1 VTYLDHAA
9 TSFPKAPGVS
19 SAVASFLDNS
29 AGNPGRG
36 GHRLT
41 VGASRVIETARDDT
55 ADLLGG
61 APERLLFGPGAT
73 FWMNTV
79 LRGRLQRGD
88 RVVTSSLEHN
98 AVMRP
103 LTDLAEHLDLSIH
116 SVPGATATGV
126 PTAGEIASA
135 VAEAPTALVVL
146 THASNV
152 SGAVLPVEAIARTIA
167 PVPVVVDGAQAA
179 GSLRFDFASSGA
191 AAWIGSGHKGLLG
204 PPGVGVLLLAPG
216 FEVEPLIT
224 GGTGSRSE
232 SFEMPPLLP
241 DRLEA
246 GTPNGAGIAGLG
258 AAVRWL
264 RERSIDAL
272 EDHGR
277 NLARRL
283 ARDLGDIPGC
293 RVIGFDPEARHTST
307 VSFVIDPGDV
317 AELGAW
323 LDREAGFAV
332 RIGLHCAPMA
342 HRRLETFPNGTVRV
356 APGPFVTTEQIDR
369 FLGAVATWRR
379 RFDGGVIRRPKPSP
393 EGLSDAKSP

>member
-19 SAVASFLDNS
+19 TAVASFLDDS

-41 VGASRVIETARDDT
+41 VTASRIIEAARDDT

-61 APERLLFGPGAT
+61 DPERLLFGPGAT
-73 FWMNTV
+73 FWLNTV
-79 LRGRLQRGD
+79 LHSRLRRGD

-103 LTDLAEHLDLSIH
+103 LTDLGERLDLSIH
-116 SVPGATATGV
+116 SVHGTAASGV
-126 PTAGEIASA
+126 PSAAEIASA

-152 SGAVLPVEAIARTIA
+152 SGAVLPVEAIAQTVA
-167 PVPVVVDGAQAA
+167 PVPVVVDGAQTA
-179 GSLRFDFASSGA
+179 GSLRFDFAASGA
-191 AAWIGSGHKGLLG
+191 AAWVGSGHKGLLG
-204 PPGVGVLLLAPG
+204 PPGVGILLLAPG
-216 FEVEPLIT
+216 FEVKPLIT

-258 AAVRWL
+258 AAVRWI
-264 RERSIDAL
+264 RERSVEAL
-272 EDHGR
+272 EEHGR
-277 NLARRL
+277 NLAYRL
-283 ARDLGDIPGC
+283 ARNLGDIPGC
-293 RVIGFDPEARHTST
+293 RVVGFDPEARHTST
-307 VSFVIDPGDV
+307 ISFVVEPGDV
-317 AELGAW
+317 ADLGAW

-342 HRRLETFPNGTVRV
+342 HRRLQTFPNGTVRV
-356 APGPFVTTEQIDR
+356 APGPFVTPDQIDQ
-369 FLGAVATWRR
+369 FVEAVALWRR
-379 RFDGGVIRRPKPSP
+379 QSDGGALRRPAPSA
-393 EGLSDAKSP
+393 EGTADAKSP